1 MNVKEVTKLKK
12 IGIIAEYNPFHNG
25 HLYHL
30 NKVKEMFP
38 DSFLILVL
46 IGNFTQRGE
55 ISIINKWDKTR
66 IALNYGYDLV
76 VELPFL
82 FATQSASFYAKGAI
96 EILNKLECD
105 YLVFG
110 SESNDVDMLKDLV
123 NITYKNKN
131 YESLVKKYINVG
143 NNYPLACS
151 LALKDLTGKLIDKP
165 NDVLALEYVR
175 CIKLLNSKIKPISI
189 KRTNNYHEE
198 NINKEITSATSI
210 RRNLKDTTKIKNTM
224 PSCAISLISNI
235 NYGKYFDLIKYQIIS
250 SDSLDDYLD
259 VDEGIENKLKKAI
272 NNSKNLNELI
282 LNVKSKRYS
291 YNKIQRMLLHIV
303 CKIKKEENDLNL
315 NYIRILGMNNNGKK
329 ILKEIKNKI
338 DIPIITKYKKKYD
351 VLFSIDKKANLIY
364 SLLTNYDYNNE
375 YRTSLK
381 K

>member
-1 MNVKEVTKLKK
+1 MVCLKK
-12 IGIIAEYNPFHNG
+12 VGVIAEYNPFHNG
-25 HLYHL
+25 HIYHL

-38 DSFLILVL
+38 NSYLILVL

-55 ISIINKWDKTR
+55 ISVINKWDKTK

-96 EILNKLECD
+96 EILDKLNCD

-110 SESNDVDMLKDLV
+110 SELNDVKTLEYLV
-123 NITYKNKN
+123 NVTYKNKN
-131 YESLVKKYINVG
+131 YELLVKKYVNKG

-175 CIKLLNSKIKPISI
+175 CIKNLNSKIKPISI
-189 KRTNNYHEE
+189 KRTNDYHEE

-210 RRNLKDTTKIKNTM
+210 RRNLNDTAKIKNTM
-224 PSCAISLISNI
+224 PSDSIRFINDI
-235 NYGKYFDLIKYQIIS
+235 NYDKYFDLIKYQIVS
-250 SDSLDDYLD
+250 SDNLSDYLD
-259 VDEGIENKLKKAI
+259 VDEGIENKLKKVI
-272 NNSKNLNELI
+272 NNSVNLNELI

-291 YNKIQRMLLHIV
+291 YNKIQRMLLHII
-303 CKIKKEENDLNL
+303 CKIKKEDNNLSL
-315 NYIRILGMNNNGKK
+315 NYIRVLGMNNNGKK

-338 DIPIITKYKKKYD
+338 DIPIITKYKKEYD
-351 VLFSIDKKANLIY
+351 FLFSIDKKANLIY
-364 SLLTNYDYNNE
+364 SLITNYDYNNE